1 MRTTVRIIV
10 CSAVALMPAAPAMAG
25 AIQLYGG
32 LWQIERWRE
41 EPGGSEPR
49 DRYVTKECVPQAADL
64 VTGLLGLTSAS
75 SGSTLI
81 RVTVD
86 GGRTVIDKLAQ
97 QDTYVTMQSPWMLR
111 SITFSDLTL
120 RSSVVRKVDGLGVR
134 FGYRSQTWALE
145 SGIPTATT
153 PASFVFGAEG
163 RRMGDCPSEFR
174 FMTLR
179 ELWRSIF
186 QWGF

>member
-1 MRTTVRIIV
+1 
-10 CSAVALMPAAPAMAG
+10 
-25 AIQLYGG
+25 
-32 LWQIERWRE
+32 
-41 EPGGSEPR
+41 
-49 DRYVTKECVPQAADL
+49 
-64 VTGLLGLTSAS
+64 
-75 SGSTLI
+75 
-81 RVTVD
+81 
-86 GGRTVIDKLAQ
+86 
-97 QDTYVTMQSPWMLR
+97 MQSPWMLR

>member
-1 MRTTVRIIV
+1 MRITVRIIV
-10 CSAVALMPAAPAMAG
+10 CGAVALMPAAPAMAG
-25 AIQLYGG
+25 ASQLYGG

-41 EPGGSEPR
+41 KPAGSEPR
-49 DRYVTKECVPQAADL
+49 DRDVTTECVPHAADL
-64 VTGLLGLTSAS
+64 VTDSLGLTSAS

-86 GGRTVIDKLAQ
+86 KGRAVIDKLAQ
-97 QDTYVTMQSPWMLR
+97 QDRYVTMQSPWMLR

-134 FGYRSQTWALE
+134 FGYRSRTWVLKNGM
-145 SGIPTATT
+145 STATT
-153 PASFVFGAEG
+153 PASFGYGVEG
-163 RRMGDCPSEFR
+163 RRMGDCASGFR

-179 ELWRSIF
+179 EIWRSIF
-186 QWGF
+186 QWSL